1 MKLAVSLK
9 TLLLNGLCLVLLTA
23 CEQPCPPPEVTG
35 DYQNPELPTEDRVED
50 LLSHM
55 TLEEKLEMMGA
66 PKSVV
71 SVVTGLFVPFETT
84 KNCRLG
90 IPPFKTLTLSGSRGS
105 SSRGTAFP
113 VGMSRGASWDLDLE
127 YRVHE
132 AIALEAAA
140 FEQNL
145 LLSPVLTIVRHPGM
159 GRAQETYGEDTF
171 HMGEFGIVAING
183 AQTHLPAQA
192 KHYALNS
199 IEENRYTIDVQ
210 LDERTLREIYLPHY
224 RKAVQVADVATIMTA
239 YNRVNGIY
247 ASENRHLL
255 TGILRDEWGFEGILM
270 SDWMDGVN
278 STVDAANN
286 GLDIE
291 MPIANYFKVPK
302 LLKAINDGDVSED
315 TIDEINRRIM
325 RQKLKWGHFDE
336 RPVVPRS
343 VIKSTEMRTLALE
356 AAREGM
362 TLLKNN
368 NNSLPL
374 NRHEIEKLVVLGTSA
389 DILSLGDQ
397 GSSAVYDIG
406 PDSVTP
412 LQGIMES
419 AFDTSVSYHPTL
431 ETEAAR
437 SETESADA
445 VVVVASLTPYDE
457 GEWIQQYQLIFPG
470 QGGDRRDLSLHEED
484 VELIQWATANND
496 RVIVVIQAGSAVTV
510 SEWEADAEA
519 VLMAWYPGVKG
530 GTAIGETIFGEN
542 NPSGKTPIS
551 WPVDES
557 DLYEFGSRQDSVVY
571 GFLHGYRYYDALD
584 IEPQYPFGHGLS
596 YTEFSYSDLSLSV
609 ESNEQSQQIK
619 ATFKVTNTG
628 NRPGKEV
635 PQLYV
640 GYNNSEVERAPKDL
654 KGFSK
659 LSLQPGEIAEVTLL
673 IPSDEL
679 KYWNTELGT
688 WVLEDIEY
696 TVHVGSSSR
705 SIHLESAASFTS
717 I

>member
-1 MKLAVSLK
+1 MKLAVTFR
-9 TLLLNGLCLVLLTA
+9 TLIFNILCLVILTA
-23 CEQPCPPPEVTG
+23 CDQPCPPPEVSS
-35 DYQNPELPTEDRVED
+35 DYQDPSLPTEARVED

-71 SVVTGLFVPFETT
+71 SVVVGLFVPFETT

-113 VGMSRGASWDLDLE
+113 VAMARGASWDLDLE
-127 YRVHE
+127 YRVHQ

-199 IEENRYTIDVQ
+199 IEENRYTIDIQ

-224 RKAVQVADVATIMTA
+224 RKAVQEADVATIMTA
-239 YNRVNGIY
+239 YNLVNGIY

-255 TGILRDEWGFEGILM
+255 TTILRDEWGFEGVLM

-278 STVDAANN
+278 STVAAANN

-302 LLKAINDGDVSED
+302 LLSAIDEGEIAES
-315 TIDEINRRIM
+315 TIDEINRRIL
-325 RQKLKWGHFDE
+325 RQKFKWRHFDE
-336 RPVVPRS
+336 QAKVPRS
-343 VIKSTEMRTLALE
+343 VIKSTEMRALALE

-368 NNSLPL
+368 NNGLPL
-374 NRHEIEKLVVLGTSA
+374 NRHEIENLVVLGASA
-389 DILSLGDQ
+389 EIVSLGDQ

-406 PDSVTP
+406 PDSVSP
-412 LQGIMES
+412 LQGIIES
-419 AFDTSVSYHPTL
+419 AFDTTVNYHASL
-431 ETEAAR
+431 E
-437 SETESADA
+437 SETARTETQNADA
-445 VVVVASLTPYDE
+445 VVVIASLDAYDE

-470 QGGDRRDLSLHEED
+470 QGGDRRDLALHQED
-484 VELIQWATANND
+484 VELIQWATANNE
-496 RVIVVIQAGSAVTV
+496 RVIVVIQGGSAVTV
-510 SEWEADAEA
+510 ADWENGAEA
-519 VLMAWYPGVKG
+519 ILMAWYPGVKG

-551 WPVDES
+551 WPVDEG

-571 GFLHGYRYYDALD
+571 GFLQGYRYYDANA

-596 YTEFSYSDLSLSV
+596 YTEFSYSDLSLEV
-609 ESNEQSQQIK
+609 ESVGNSTRIK
-619 ATFKVTNTG
+619 ARFKITNTG
-628 NRPGKEV
+628 SRPGKEV
-635 PQLYV
+635 AQLYA
-640 GYNNSEVERAPKDL
+640 GYHNSEVVRAPKDL
-654 KGFSK
+654 KGFAK
-659 LSLQPGEIAEVTLL
+659 ASLQPGETQEITLTV
-673 IPSDEL
+673 PSEEL
-679 KYWNTELGT
+679 RYWSTERGE
-688 WVLEDIEY
+688 WVLEDIVY
-696 TVHVGSSSR
+696 SINVGSSSR
-705 SIHLESAASFTS
+705 SIHLSASTS
-717 I
+717 LNPS